1 MEPGDWDLS
10 KHSSHSPPPFSQLY
24 SLAYNIFVEWRHFSH
39 SNCSAS
45 SSLFY
50 TSPTG
55 KKESHGTNLIPKC
68 DFFSGL
74 FDICRDLT
82 ILTWSWPFPW
92 ASLERDTP
100 PMQPDLQQ
108 RRTIR
113 NTGKNQSLYIYSNTF
128 QGGETQ
134 THLRTACNTWST
146 NKVIP
151 ATCWSK
157 SQTHTF
163 FTHRGYTVISLQLP
177 HQPTNRPRTQATRL
191 LQKAPWPIFC
201 SRSGTLRNVH
211 THQCFQ
217 DWMQPLQAGEARL
230 SSRE

>member
-1 MEPGDWDLS
+1 
-10 KHSSHSPPPFSQLY
+10 
-24 SLAYNIFVEWRHFSH
+24 
-39 SNCSAS
+39 
-45 SSLFY
+45 
-50 TSPTG
+50 
-55 KKESHGTNLIPKC
+55 
-68 DFFSGL
+68 
-74 FDICRDLT
+74 
-82 ILTWSWPFPW
+82 
-92 ASLERDTP
+92 
-100 PMQPDLQQ
+100 MQPDLQQ

-177 HQPTNRPRTQATRL
+177 HQPTKRPCTQATRL
-191 LQKAPWPIFC
+191 LQKAPWPILQQIWYPEKCPHSPMFSGLNAATT
-201 SRSGTLRNVH
+201 SRRG
-211 THQCFQ
+211 QAFQ
-217 DWMQPLQAGEARL
+217 
-230 SSRE
+230 